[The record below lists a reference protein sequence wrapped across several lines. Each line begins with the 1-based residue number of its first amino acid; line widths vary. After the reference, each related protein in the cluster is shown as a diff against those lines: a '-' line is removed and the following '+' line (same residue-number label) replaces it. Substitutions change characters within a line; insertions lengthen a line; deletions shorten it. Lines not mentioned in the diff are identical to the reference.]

1 MSVSKVTFNSQTI
14 SPADLLSKDGM
25 VYVAEG
31 EERPAFHQRVRASE
45 WRSYKCAMLSVTVSF
60 FNGFSSFW
68 VCALARA
75 PAWIPRAR
83 QPHSRCAWSS
93 CAWFFKAYSCWGP
106 QRVSMLGARQNEATW
121 MCNRHV
127 SALKSVR
134 RVFSSWR
141 TFKLPYF
148 RNAHL
153 SSDAVGRFF
162 PPEDAY
168 RRGTHFPV
176 LSIQIRYARLKRRC
190 CAARRARYEMRQL
203 ECPSEVN
210 LKQKGT
216 T

>member
-1 MSVSKVTFNSQTI
+1 
-14 SPADLLSKDGM
+14 M
-25 VYVAEG
+25 VYVVEG

-60 FNGFSSFW
+60 FNGFASFW

-83 QPHSRCAWSS
+83 QPHSRCAWGS
-93 CAWFFKAYSCWGP
+93 CAWFLKAYSCWGP
-106 QRVSMLGARQNEATW
+106 QRVSMLGARQNEAIW

-134 RVFSSWR
+134 RVFVSWR

-153 SSDAVGRFF
+153 PPDAVGRFF

-168 RRGTHFPV
+168 WGVRTSLFYLFKYGMRGLAAV
-176 LSIQIRYARLKRRC
+176 LRG
-190 CAARRARYEMRQL
+190 ARYEMRQL

-210 LKQKGT
+210 LNLKGT